1 MMIEDWYWQDL
12 PTVGSTNDYAA
23 ALSSNPPAEKFV
35 ISAVEQTKG
44 RGRRGRSWLCLP
56 GNLFMTLALKGELQ
70 DINFLPFITSLALL
84 KTIKGLDADLDVVLK
99 WPNDVLVKGAKV
111 SGILLEKPENEYIIV
126 GIGVNIQASPAQGTE
141 LIYPVIGLKDC
152 GIDIDRCSFLKL
164 YLHQFNETL
173 ALQKQQG
180 FAAVRERWLQHA
192 GHLNQE
198 IRVNME
204 NSSEDGIFRGLDNNG
219 ALLLEQQGQLRK
231 IYAGDVFIKRK

>member
-23 ALSSNPPAEKFV
+23 ALSANPPAEKFV
-35 ISAVEQTKG
+35 VSAAEQTNG
-44 RGRRGRSWLCLP
+44 RGRRGRSWLSLR
-56 GNLFMTLALKGELQ
+56 GNLFMSLALKGELQ
-70 DINFLPFITSLALL
+70 DINFLPFTASLALL
-84 KTIKGLDADLDVVLK
+84 QAIKTLDSDLDIMLK

-111 SGILLEKPENEYIIV
+111 SGILLEKPENEYIII

-141 LIYPVIGLKDC
+141 LIYPAIGLKDC

-164 YLHQFNETL
+164 YLHRFNETL

-180 FAAVRERWLQHA
+180 FAAVREQWLKHA
-192 GHLNQE
+192 GHLNRE

-204 NSSEDGIFRGLDNNG
+204 NSIEDGIFRGLDDNG
-219 ALLLEQQGQLRK
+219 ALLLEQKKQIRK